1 MQFTII
7 ICIILKLIINLY
19 GVRDWFFFLCNLLIL
34 DVEIEQVESEEM
46 DRKEEGIYESIKEEC
61 IANQA
66 ENQGNNLTYMYV
78 RTYVNVFNI

>member
-1 MQFTII
+1 MVYVI
-7 ICIILKLIINLY
+7 
-19 GVRDWFFFLCNLLIL
+19 DFFLCNMLIL
-34 DVEIEQVESEEM
+34 DIEIEKDESKEM

-78 RTYVNVFNI
+78 QMISIFKILLKFYLVKLQ